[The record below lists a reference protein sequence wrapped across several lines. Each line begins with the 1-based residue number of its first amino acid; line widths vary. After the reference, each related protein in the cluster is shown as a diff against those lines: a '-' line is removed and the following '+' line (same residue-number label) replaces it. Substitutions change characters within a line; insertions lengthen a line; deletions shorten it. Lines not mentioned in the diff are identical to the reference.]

1 MPRRVRHGA
10 IARAGYKTITWSP
23 AALSPLGWWDASAAS
38 TITEVSSAVSQWD
51 DRSGGGRHLTQGTS
65 GNRPVKST
73 FAGRPSI
80 LFDGSND
87 TLARSSFSVNSTSM
101 TMWVL
106 GVILAGAGTQKRL
119 MSLASGG
126 ADWNSTAAAVLTL
139 SNGDATKFAV
149 HRNSAEIALTGVYS
163 HNVLS
168 AKMVK
173 FDGANASIYV
183 NNVLA
188 GGPTASTG
196 TFTSSG
202 NFRLAAGETTSAA
215 NNWLNCHVM
224 EALILATA
232 ISDSDRKK
240 LHAYAQAKWRF

>member
-23 AALSPLGWWDASAAS
+23 AALSPLGWWDASAAA

-106 GVILAGAGTQKRL
+106 GVILTGATAAKRL
-119 MSLASGG
+119 MSFSTGTDYIGTAGG
-126 ADWNSTAAAVLTL
+126 TLTT
-139 SNGDATKFAV
+139 SNGSATKFAI
-149 HRNSAEIALTGVYS
+149 HRNSAEIIPTGDYS

-168 AKMVK
+168 AKLAK
-173 FDGANASIYV
+173 FDGTNASIYV

-188 GGPTASTG
+188 SGPAASTG
-196 TFTSSG
+196 TFSSNG
-202 NFRLAAGETTSAA
+202 KLLLSGGDLASSPSF
-215 NNWLNCHVM
+215 WLKCHVM
-224 EALILATA
+224 EAILLKTS
-232 ISDSDRKK
+232 ISDADRKK